1 MYHSA
6 LRRLRANKASPCPPL
21 ALRNCTPTASASVL
35 TTWAIP
41 RLVTRGFFKHQPLML
56 FFDRTLKVRLR
67 YSMGMLENR
76 YKDLYI
82 PKVLPWAHGVGF
94 HPKALQHS
102 PN

>member
-6 LRRLRANKASPCPPL
+6 LRHLGANKASPCPPL
-21 ALRNCTPTASASVL
+21 ALRNCTPTASASLL

-56 FFDRTLKVRLR
+56 FFNRSLKVRLR

-82 PKVLPWAHGVGF
+82 PKILP
-94 HPKALQHS
+94 L
-102 PN
+102 